1 MGDTTTSAPRYQ
13 TPGPSPEE
21 LALTQRTAQE
31 SQIAAQAD
39 ARMDT
44 SRLMALYGTRLAMG
58 GGATGSP
65 LAYAPAAPASV
76 NEMLPSPWTF
86 GAFGNSNDGRL

>member
-1 MGDTTTSAPRYQ
+1 MGETTTSTPQYQ

-21 LALTQRTAQE
+21 LALTQRTARE
-31 SQIAAQAD
+31 SQLAAQSD

-44 SRLMALYGTRLAMG
+44 ARLMAIYGTRLAMG
-58 GGATGSP
+58 GASSGSP

-76 NEMLPSPWTF
+76 NELLPSPWTF
-86 GAFGNSNDGRL
+86 GQFSTSGDGRL